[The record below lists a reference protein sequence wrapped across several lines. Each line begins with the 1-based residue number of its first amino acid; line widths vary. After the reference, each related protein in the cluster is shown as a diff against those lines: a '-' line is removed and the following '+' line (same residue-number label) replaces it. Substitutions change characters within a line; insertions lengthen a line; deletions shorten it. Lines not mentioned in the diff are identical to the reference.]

1 MGVQKTNRYK
11 KQMTN
16 GIKFCPSPYDSS
28 PSSSQSDAASES
40 FKLCRIVRTI
50 IVWNF
55 SRFGKKIKFDLLGLS
70 YCFKSQLN
78 IKWS

>member
-16 GIKFCPSPYDSS
+16 GIKFCSSPYDSS

-40 FKLCRIVRTI
+40 FKLCRIVRAI
-50 IVWNF
+50 IV
-55 SRFGKKIKFDLLGLS
+55 
-70 YCFKSQLN
+70 
-78 IKWS
+78 